1 MAWPNLPS
9 ALVRHRGATA
19 APFLA
24 AFDSHLALAATF
36 VTTASIFFELHL
48 LATNAPP
55 VLPVTVRVM
64 SSTNASTIDATVP
77 ASPLGARQSACDSAF
92 IKSEENTPPAF
103 DRQAESTPPPFLI
116 AFPKHF
122 DLSAARWPAASYLAA
137 VHLLPAARAMS
148 AERTTSARRIVPAQI
163 VVLWEGIR
171 RHKAKSRGTFCIG
184 APFTLA
190 PLPAGAR

>member
-1 MAWPNLPS
+1 MAWPNLPA
-9 ALVRHRGATA
+9 ALVRHRGAPA

-24 AFDSHLALAATF
+24 AFDSHLALAPA
-36 VTTASIFFELHL
+36 VVPTASIFFALHL

-55 VLPVTVRVM
+55 ALPVTVRPM
-64 SSTNASTIDATVP
+64 SSTNASTVDATVP

-92 IKSEENTPPAF
+92 MKSEENTPSAF
-103 DRQAESTPPPFLI
+103 NRQAESTPPPFLT

-148 AERTTSARRIVPAQI
+148 AERTTSARKIMLARI
-163 VVLWEGIR
+163 VVL
-171 RHKAKSRGTFCIG
+171 
-184 APFTLA
+184 
-190 PLPAGAR
+190 